1 VHAVSW
7 SPAAVAQLRAIR
19 AYIEQ
24 FNPKAAETLAAH
36 VLAAGN
42 SLESFPHR
50 GRLALGTEMRESVTT
65 SPYIIRYRVTREGL
79 VRILRVRDAA
89 QHRTNP

>member
-19 AYIEQ
+19 AYLQQ

-36 VLAAGN
+36 LLVAGN

-50 GRLALGTEMRESVTT
+50 GRRVLGTEMRELVTT
-65 SPYIIRYRVTREGL
+65 YPHIIRYRVTREGL
-79 VRILRVRDAA
+79 VRILRVRHAA
-89 QHRTNP
+89 RQRIKP